1 MLRGGEAAEG
11 GEAAGGGIPSRQR
24 RARALQRGTV
34 GTHVGSEHCAEG
46 GVAGGTD
53 SKEHMRS
60 EACNGRGRGGARGRT
75 GMREL
80 YVGGGRGGVSA
91 LLSGPDAE

>member
-1 MLRGGEAAEG
+1 MLRA
-11 GEAAGGGIPSRQR
+11 GEAAGGGGGRHPCHQR

-60 EACNGRGRGGARGRT
+60 EVERGGAGRVV
-75 GMREL
+75 EQ
-80 YVGGGRGGVSA
+80 GGENGEGGVKILSLPRSA
-91 LLSGPDAE
+91 ACCATR